1 MIPRQ
6 IFAIVLFLSSLIGSI
21 GNALLLWIIL
31 SDSYFNK
38 KPSFIIIASLTW
50 CDFLGALTY
59 GLNYFFYSFMPNT
72 ISYYELCI
80 IFGMLNEITFL
91 SHSLHMFTLAL
102 NRCLVMGSSYN
113 SKLRKLFTLKTTIS
127 LLIFIWIASIF
138 MRVWHLYV
146 GGVAILPTLL
156 ACFINYR
163 NFIPVIFKIHLIW
176 QYVNLTATASFYIYV
191 FILLK
196 KQRRNM
202 ETSKKFNS
210 TTTVKDSVFKISCIT
225 KFANIES
232 QSKNKEIGVANEG
245 NISNTQLSKIKFPKH
260 MSERKKRE
268 RDIIHYAMTL
278 FSIYM
283 FETLSFTLQKYFPNL
298 DYIYTSLFSY
308 SYCLIFASNSII
320 SFFYMSMFRQKM
332 IEMAKKLI

>member
-1 MIPRQ
+1 MIIPRQ
-6 IFAIVLFLSSLIGSI
+6 IFAIVLLLTSVLGSI

-31 SDSYFNK
+31 SDNYFNK

-102 NRCLVMGSSYN
+102 NRCLVMGSSHN
-113 SKLRKLFTLKTTIS
+113 SKLRKLFTVKTTIP
-127 LLIFIWIASIF
+127 LLIFIWSGSIV
-138 MRVWHLYV
+138 MRVWHLKV
-146 GGVAILPTLL
+146 GGIAIFPSLF
-156 ACFINYR
+156 ACFVNYK
-163 NFIPVIFKIHLIW
+163 NFIPVIFKVHLIW
-176 QYVNLTATASFYIYV
+176 QYANLTATALFYIYL

-196 KQRRNM
+196 RQRKRIHILN
-202 ETSKKFNS
+202 NS
-210 TTTVKDSVFKISCIT
+210 NSITPTNPQSRPSYIPTISIIDSRSVYPENRGIG
-225 KFANIES
+225 FAN
-232 QSKNKEIGVANEG
+232 NR
-245 NISNTQLSKIKFPKH
+245 NIQKH
-260 MSERKKRE
+260 MLEKRRE

-283 FETLSFTLQKYFPNL
+283 FVTLSFTIQKYFQNL
-298 DYIYTSLFSY
+298 DYTIYTSLFSY
-308 SYCLIFASNSII
+308 CYCLIFASNSII